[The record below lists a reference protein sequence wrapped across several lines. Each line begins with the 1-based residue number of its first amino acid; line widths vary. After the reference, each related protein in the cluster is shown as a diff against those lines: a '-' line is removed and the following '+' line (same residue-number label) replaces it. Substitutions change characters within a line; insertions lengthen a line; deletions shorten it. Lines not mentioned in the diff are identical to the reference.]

1 MFAIKPVIHCL
12 NMVIVIDHDKADSS
26 HWLSQYD
33 LLRFT
38 LIILTQLSNYI
49 CHSFSDYIWK
59 WGIFIQFG
67 LIPHV

>member
-49 CHSFSDYIWK
+49 CHSFSDYI
-59 WGIFIQFG
+59 
-67 LIPHV
+67 